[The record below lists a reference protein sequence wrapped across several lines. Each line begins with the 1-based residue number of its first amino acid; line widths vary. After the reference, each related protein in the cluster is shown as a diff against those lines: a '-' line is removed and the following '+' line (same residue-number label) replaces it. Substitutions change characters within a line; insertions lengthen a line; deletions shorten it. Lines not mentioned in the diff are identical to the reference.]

1 MRTTKDNF
9 WLDTP
14 YEPGPVLRGDH
25 EADVAIIG
33 GGFTGIAAAYF
44 IKQRF
49 PKKRVIVLEG
59 EYIGFGS
66 SGRNSGGVSGI
77 MAHNYLNLKK
87 KFGLEKAAQL
97 SRFIAQG
104 VPIVEELIGK
114 YSIDC
119 DYVRTGRLVIAETER
134 QVKLLEEEKK
144 AADELRANV
153 DWLGREEARSRFG
166 WPNVLAAVRHPHE
179 GTGNPVK
186 FVRGMRR
193 VVESLGV
200 EVYEYSRCTH
210 VETGR
215 IMLLYTPLGRVR
227 AQDIVVA
234 TNAYSNP
241 LELLRY
247 KVLPFYLYQI
257 VTEPLTKAQWDE
269 LHLPGRENTF
279 LAKNLYW
286 AVRPTSDNRL
296 LFVECNV
303 LYFYDIERDYSYWPS
318 EYRRYYKLLIEKFPF
333 LQGIKIT
340 HEWGGRIGITLDFL
354 PKVGRTG
361 KHENIYYALGY
372 NGSGWAPSQVIGKM
386 LAALMAGEKSE
397 STENMLI
404 NKSALGVRSASIMYI
419 GVKGLLSLYKM
430 YDRMLDAGK

>member
-1 MRTTKDNF
+1 MRTAKDSF
-9 WLDTP
+9 WLDTL
-14 YEPGPVLRGDH
+14 YEPGPAIRGEHD
-25 EADVAIIG
+25 ADVAIIG

-49 PKKRVIVLEG
+49 PKKRVIVLES
-59 EYIGFGS
+59 EYVGFGS
-66 SGRNSGGVSGI
+66 TGRNSGGVSGI

-87 KFGLEKAAQL
+87 KFGIEKGAQL

-104 VPIVEELIGK
+104 VPIVEELIEK

-119 DYVRTGRLVIAETER
+119 DYVRTGRMVFAETER

-144 AADELRANV
+144 AADVFGANV

-166 WPNVLAAVRHPHE
+166 ARNVLAAVRHPHE
-179 GTGNPVK
+179 GTGNPAK
-186 FVRGMRR
+186 FVRGMKR

-210 VETGR
+210 VETGQT
-215 IMLLYTPLGRVR
+215 MVLYTPLGQVR
-227 AQDIVVA
+227 AQNIVVA

-241 LELLRY
+241 LGLLRY
-247 KVLPFYLYQI
+247 KVLPFYMYQI

-269 LHLPGRENTF
+269 LHMPGRDNTF

-286 AVRPTSDNRL
+286 AVRPTLDNRV
-296 LFVECNV
+296 LFGECKV
-303 LYFYDIERDYSYWPS
+303 LYFYDAERDYSYCPS
-318 EYRRYYKLLIEKFPF
+318 EYMRYYNLLIEKFPF

-340 HEWGGRIGITLDFL
+340 HEWGGRLGITLDFL
-354 PKVGRTG
+354 PKIGLTG

-372 NGSGWAPSQVIGKM
+372 NGSGWAPSQVLGKM

-397 STENMLI
+397 LTENVLI
-404 NKSALGVRSASIMYI
+404 NKPALGVPSALIMYL
-419 GVKGLLSLYKM
+419 GVKGLLALYKT
-430 YDRMLDAGK
+430 YDRMLEVGK